1 MVLLV
6 EIIEVTAYL
15 LHGQQGSTKFQ
26 RKVTSEDVHL
36 DTMGDT
42 HFLIDDLLLLSDIMK
57 VKDGTD
63 CMLNDIAEK
72 QHTQEQ
78 QSENNEIQPRR
89 ITKDGFL
96 GTGE

>member
-1 MVLLV
+1 MLD
-6 EIIEVTAYL
+6 IML
-15 LHGQQGSTKFQ
+15 LHFLQCLGTRADDDYVIGVCENKP
-26 RKVTSEDVHL
+26 E
-36 DTMGDT
+36 